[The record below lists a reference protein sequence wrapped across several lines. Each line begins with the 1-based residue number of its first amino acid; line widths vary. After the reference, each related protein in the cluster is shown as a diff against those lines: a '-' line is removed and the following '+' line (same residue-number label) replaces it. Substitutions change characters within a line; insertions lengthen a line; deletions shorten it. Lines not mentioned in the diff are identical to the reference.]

1 MSPQSKP
8 DKTSIEIKVLNVIV
22 TSIQTKG
29 LDPDAPYS
37 ELLEEASDQFVDE
50 DPSILEDVMEYIKK
64 CRFLKTIIA
73 MDMDEFNQLLKPQKD
88 AIQKRF
94 L

>member
-8 DKTSIEIKVLNVIV
+8 DKTSIEIKVLNVII

-29 LDPDAPYS
+29 LAPDSPYS

-50 DPSILEDVMEYIKK
+50 NPSILEDVMEYIKK

-88 AIQKRF
+88 AIRKRF